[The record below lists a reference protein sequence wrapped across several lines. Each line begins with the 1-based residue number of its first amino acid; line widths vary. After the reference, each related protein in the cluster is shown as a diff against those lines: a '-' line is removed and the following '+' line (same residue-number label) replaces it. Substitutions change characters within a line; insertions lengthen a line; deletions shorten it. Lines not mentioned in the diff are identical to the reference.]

1 LRPEVGIM
9 ADGTAPMVA
18 RSLSGLTPRLRGR
31 IALIFMTTIVAACL
45 VAAALLLSR
54 AADERHAIEHRA
66 QEAVKALSFGFDQ
79 EVTAVNY
86 LLKGL
91 SKSPALLSGD
101 TKAFYDQLK
110 ATPVPEG
117 SWLVLNDLERQLAN
131 TLRPFGSPLPRHAD
145 FPNHQEQLDRI
156 RDRGWSV
163 SGRMMAPLKG
173 SIIVALSLRLNDP
186 DGRMSGHISTILT
199 EARLGSLLDDQTV
212 PASWMKGLYDR
223 KFQPI
228 VADRDGHKGSDL
240 PVPAALAAR
249 LADAGTASTIMGTV
263 EAIDDR
269 GIPVLVTFRR
279 SGATNWTSV
288 VTVPLADLNA
298 PVTAA
303 LWRMAGPASLLLL
316 AGAIAAW
323 FTARQVEQPLR
334 TLSDQVTGAKKQV
347 SELSGQLL
355 ALQEE
360 ERQRIAREL
369 HDSTAQHLVAA
380 NLGLAGLEGTV
391 VATPASR
398 TAFAEI
404 DRQLSE
410 ALRELRIFT
419 YLLHPPNLEKD
430 GLQATLRDFAEG
442 FAGRT
447 GLVARIRIPEEVD
460 ELPPELQRAI
470 LRVVQE
476 ALTNVHRHASASHVS
491 VDARTMSGR
500 LVVRIRDDGYGMA
513 GPDGPVRFGVGIA
526 GMRARLEQFG
536 GDLRIRT
543 GRGGT
548 VVVASVP
555 IPSAGRAPPRAGRL
569 RMVRLSDPAEAN
581 GGAPS

>member
-1 LRPEVGIM
+1 
-9 ADGTAPMVA
+9 
-18 RSLSGLTPRLRGR
+18 
-31 IALIFMTTIVAACL
+31 
-45 VAAALLLSR
+45 
-54 AADERHAIEHRA
+54 
-66 QEAVKALSFGFDQ
+66 
-79 EVTAVNY
+79 
-86 LLKGL
+86 
-91 SKSPALLSGD
+91 
-101 TKAFYDQLK
+101 
-110 ATPVPEG
+110 
-117 SWLVLNDLERQLAN
+117 
-131 TLRPFGSPLPRHAD
+131 
-145 FPNHQEQLDRI
+145 
-156 RDRGWSV
+156 
-163 SGRMMAPLKG
+163 MAPLKG

-186 DGRMSGHISTILT
+186 DGQMSGHLSIILT

-240 PVPAALAAR
+240 PVPAAFATR
-249 LADAGTASTIMGTV
+249 LADAGPDSTITGAI
-263 EAIDDR
+263 EAVDDR
-269 GIPVLVTFRR
+269 GVPVLVTFRR

-316 AGAIAAW
+316 VGGLAAL

-334 TLSDQVTGAKKQV
+334 TLSDQVTGATRQV
-347 SELSGQLL
+347 NELSGQLL

-360 ERQRIAREL
+360 ERQRIARDL
-369 HDSTAQHLVAA
+369 HDSTTQHLVAA
-380 NLGLAGLEGTV
+380 NLGLSALEAEVRQSPAGRKVLTEV
-391 VATPASR
+391 EA
-398 TAFAEI
+398 
-404 DRQLSE
+404 QLTE

-460 ELPPELQRAI
+460 NLPPDLQRAI

-476 ALTNVHRHASASHVS
+476 ALTNVHRHAGASHVS

-500 LVVRIRDDGYGMA
+500 LVVRIRDNGYGMA

-543 GRGGT
+543 GRAGT

>member
-1 LRPEVGIM
+1 M
-9 ADGTAPMVA
+9 SNGTVPVA
-18 RSLSGLTPRLRGR
+18 SRSFSGMPPRLRRR
-31 IALIFMTTIVAACL
+31 IALIFMVITVAACL

-54 AADERHAIEHRA
+54 AADERRAIEQRA
-66 QEAVKALSFGFDQ
+66 LEAAKALSFGFDQ
-79 EVTAVNY
+79 EVAAVNY

-117 SWLVLNDLERQLAN
+117 SWLVLNDLAGQVAN
-131 TLRPFGSPLPRHAD
+131 TLRPFGSPLPRHVD
-145 FPNHQEQLDRI
+145 FPNYREAFERI
-156 RDRGWSV
+156 RDRRWAV
-163 SGRMMAPLKG
+163 SGRMLAPLKG
-173 SIIVALSLRLNDP
+173 SIVVALSLRLD
-186 DGRMSGHISTILT
+186 DAEDRMNGHLTIILT
-199 EARLGSLLDDQTV
+199 EARLGAILDEQTLPTGWV
-212 PASWMKGLYDR
+212 KGLYDR

-228 VADRDGHKGSDL
+228 VADRDGRKGSDL
-240 PVPAALAAR
+240 PAPAALATR
-249 LADAGTASTIMGTV
+249 LADAGPDSTITGTV
-263 EAIDDR
+263 ESTDER
-269 GIPVLVTFRR
+269 GLPVLVTFRR
-279 SGATNWTSV
+279 SGATNWTTA

-303 LWRMAGPASLLLL
+303 LWQMAGPGSLLLL
-316 AGAIAAW
+316 AGGLAAW

-334 TLSDQVTGAKKQV
+334 TLSDQVTGANNKV
-347 SELSGQLL
+347 NELSGQLL
-355 ALQEE
+355 VLQEE

-380 NLGLAGLEGTV
+380 NLGLASLEGTV

-398 TAFAEI
+398 SAFAEI
-404 DRQLSE
+404 ESLLAE

-419 YLLHPPNLEKD
+419 YLLHPPNLAKD

-460 ELPPELQRAI
+460 DLPPELQRAI

-476 ALTNVHRHASASHVS
+476 ALTNVHRHAGASHVS
-491 VDARTMSGR
+491 VNARIRSGR
-500 LVVRIRDDGYGMA
+500 LLVRIRDNGHGIGGSA
-513 GPDGPVRFGVGIA
+513 RPDGPIRLGVGVT

-536 GDLRIRT
+536 GSLRIRT

-548 VVVASVP
+548 SILAMVP
-555 IPSAGRAPPRAGRL
+555 IRGIGQARPPAGRL
-569 RMVRLSDPAEAN
+569 RMPWRSTPAEAD
-581 GGAPS
+581 SKISS